1 MDTINNP
8 YEPQENQYNPAQT
21 QYNPQQAQYNPAQQP
36 PQAQWQPPQQAAPP
50 QPAATQ
56 WQPPAP
62 GGQPPSQQTAPTQW
76 GPPPQQGQPQWGP
89 PAQQQA
95 PAPQRP
101 APQQSQIV
109 KLAPTKGQMQRTN
122 LSMIEGWINGRK
134 ATTLNDGS
142 IRLGFFIVWEELVYE
157 GGQQKF
163 NAQGYPEVRDRKYL
177 CQAWGQIATNLSQ
190 LPEGTAIKIYGTLNR
205 WNASRDQNNPNWI
218 TDIKV
223 NRYDLL

>member
-1 MDTINNP
+1 
-8 YEPQENQYNPAQT
+8 
-21 QYNPQQAQYNPAQQP
+21 
-36 PQAQWQPPQQAAPP
+36 
-50 QPAATQ
+50 
-56 WQPPAP
+56 
-62 GGQPPSQQTAPTQW
+62 
-76 GPPPQQGQPQWGP
+76 
-89 PAQQQA
+89 
-95 PAPQRP
+95 
-101 APQQSQIV
+101 
-109 KLAPTKGQMQRTN
+109 MQRTN

-177 CQAWGQIATNLSQ
+177 CQAWGQIAANLSQ
-190 LPEGTAIKIYGTLNR
+190 LADGTAIKIYGTLNR